1 VETNS
6 LILIPLIALLAGALL
21 QILLGRVLSNTAKG
35 WLAFLCGLAAL
46 VGTGFLL
53 PAVLSKGAV
62 DLTLLNWDKGIQFT
76 YRVDGLSMLFN
87 LMGCGIGSAILLY
100 SIGYMAHEKEGTTRF
115 YAFMLVFI
123 AGLVSLV
130 SAGSLL
136 VAYASW
142 EIIGLCSY
150 FLVGFWYKQQAA
162 AQGARKV
169 LLMTHLAGYGFLV
182 GILVLYARSG
192 SFAWNDPAL
201 QASFTTGIFILLLVS
216 AMAKSVIFPLHTWIP
231 EAMNAPTPVSALL
244 HSACYVKA
252 GVYLIARLYT
262 ISPWQPSWNTIVLIL
277 GVVTMLVGALFA
289 LAQTDLKRLLAFS
302 TISQIGHIITAFG
315 LGTSLGI
322 AAGLFYTVSHGLFK
336 GTLFLCA
343 GAVQHATGTRDMRK
357 LGGLARRMP
366 TTALIWLV
374 AAASIVGVPLLNGFV
389 AKWLLLSAALDA
401 GQVMVVLIAWLVSVI
416 TAFYM
421 FKATV
426 SVFYGE
432 APAELA
438 KQTIHEAGWE
448 MRAGMGILAALCVL
462 FGVAPQILIQYL
474 VAPAAKA
481 MNFSGSIQVSWI
493 GIQTGSAG
501 ISVTVGALVV
511 LVALVSGGLVY
522 AVSRPR
528 RTAISGV
535 FTGGDPLPV
544 VGDTVGAVDF
554 TDLLET
560 TLQPFY
566 RFSNPDSL
574 YQQGW
579 RTLYG
584 FSSRLSDSVTG
595 LVETRPVLIVVIMI
609 VVVAALTWIK

>member
-35 WLAFLCGLAAL
+35 WLALLCGLAAL
-46 VGTGFLL
+46 GGIGFLL
-53 PAVLSKGAV
+53 PVVLSKGAV

-76 YRVDGLSMLFN
+76 YRVDALSMLFN

-136 VAYASW
+136 VAYVSW
-142 EIIGLCSY
+142 ELIGLCSY

-169 LLMTHLAGYGFLV
+169 LLMTHLAGYGLLV

-201 QASFTTGIFILLLVS
+201 QASFTTGIFILMLVA

-262 ISPWQPSWNTIVLIL
+262 ISPWQPGWNTIVLIL

-315 LGTSLGI
+315 LGTPLGI

-357 LGGLARRMP
+357 LGGLASRMP

-389 AKWLLLSAALDA
+389 AKWLLFSAAMDA

-432 APAELA
+432 APVELA
-438 KQTIHEAGWE
+438 KQTVHEAGWE

-462 FGVAPQILIQYL
+462 FGVAPQILIQYV

-481 MNFSGSIQVSWI
+481 MNFSGSIQVSWL
-493 GIQTGSAG
+493 GIQTGTSG
-501 ISVTVGALVV
+501 ISVTVGALVL
-511 LVALVSGGLVY
+511 LVALSCGGLVY
-522 AVSRPR
+522 AFSRPHK
-528 RTAISGV
+528 TEITGV

-544 VGDTVGAVDF
+544 VADTVGAVDF

-574 YQQGW
+574 YMQGW
-579 RTLYG
+579 QALSG
-584 FSSRLSDSVTG
+584 FSSRLSTSVTG
-595 LVETRPVLIVVIMI
+595 LVETRPLLIAVIMI
-609 VVVAALTWIK
+609 VVVAALAWLK